1 MSNSIKLKKE
11 YVLILSL
18 ISAGFLSCLMLF
30 ARPFVGISYK
40 GILLGQLLI
49 AATFLISLTSF
60 FPYINKITKEYLGE
74 KFIPVYRFIILI
86 FVILSIL
93 SNSSFFKPYTY
104 KTSSYI
110 WTFSILFLSILL
122 FDILEIKVKYFLPT
136 LIIPFFIYLFSTG
149 HYPDVVINFFKSN
162 SDKFQFLK
170 ASDLMITVI
179 CVNQFCKTLIKN
191 NYYRLIYL
199 CFTTALFSPLLLFMS
214 RGSFIGLLLFFIFEL
229 AYEKDLLKKD
239 YIKSFG
245 ILVFT
250 FFTFISSLFYID
262 YLYINEETKSLSYEE
277 TIQLVLEP
285 GFGSSLSNSV
295 SDLAL
300 KDESRKIFLSFYI
313 HYGRIES
320 KDPTTNWRLDIWQD
334 ITFDLFE
341 EGKVFSGYGYREIL
355 PQMTDPT
362 APGRLGRDG
371 LNENVHSYVINILAR
386 GGILHFIAFAY
397 LYFSMFKKWRV
408 NNGNYKLIGFI
419 IPVMITA
426 SLDIAMEG
434 VQFPIIFFFTLGY
447 LLVHEKNNSTTTSNM
462 NL

>member
-1 MSNSIKLKKE
+1 MSNSFKLKKE

-18 ISAGFLSCLMLF
+18 IAAGFLSCLMLF
-30 ARPFVGISYK
+30 ARPFVGIGYK

-49 AATFLISLTSF
+49 AVTFLISFTSF
-60 FPYINKITKEYLGE
+60 LPYINKITREYLGD
-74 KFIPVYRFIILI
+74 KFILVYRFIILI

-93 SNSSFFKPYTY
+93 SNSSFLKPYTY
-104 KTSSYI
+104 KTSSYV

-122 FDILEIKVKYFLPT
+122 FDVLEIKINYFFPI
-136 LIIPFFIYLFSTG
+136 LIIPLFIYLFSTG
-149 HYPDVVINFFKSN
+149 HYPDVIINFFKSN

-199 CFTTALFSPLLLFMS
+199 CFTTALFTPLLLFMS

-229 AYEKDLLKKD
+229 FYTRELIKRD
-239 YIKSFG
+239 YIKSLAIF
-245 ILVFT
+245 IFT
-250 FFTFISSLFYID
+250 FVIFISSLFYID
-262 YLYINEETKSLSYEE
+262 YLYVNEETKSLSYEE
-277 TIQLVLEP
+277 NIQLFLQP

-295 SDLAL
+295 TDLAL

-341 EGKVFSGYGYREIL
+341 EGKVFTGYGYREIL

-371 LNENVHSYVINILAR
+371 LNENVHSYVVNILAR

-397 LYFSMFKKWRV
+397 LYFSMIKKWRV
-408 NNGNYKLIGFI
+408 NIGNYKLLGFI
-419 IPVMITA
+419 LPVMLTA

-447 LLVHEKNNSTTTSNM
+447 LLVYEKNNLTNTSNM